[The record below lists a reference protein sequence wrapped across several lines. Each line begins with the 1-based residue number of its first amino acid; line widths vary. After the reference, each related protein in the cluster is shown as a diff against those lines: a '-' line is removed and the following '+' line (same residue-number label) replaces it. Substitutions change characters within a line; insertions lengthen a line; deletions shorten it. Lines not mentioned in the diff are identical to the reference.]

1 MPRESEY
8 PRGEKRCSLRLTPSH
23 RGRCRGD
30 QPRWHRPRRT
40 EGGLSPPPPRRS
52 QAPGWASLHLI
63 ARPHRLRWRPRPR
76 PQCSAAQPPR
86 FRVRA
91 QEGGGPG
98 TAPGAAEGEVSPTG
112 CERAVDG
119 AGGSR
124 ARTMRL
130 RLWLV
135 PALALLWGSG
145 GLEALG
151 RPPRRQRY
159 DTVESMLSD
168 YDILSQSS
176 IQQHS
181 LKKRDLQPETH
192 VERLLSFSAL
202 QRHFKLYLT
211 ATAEHFSEKFQ
222 AFIVDGEGKEKEYR
236 VQWQDFFTGHVVG
249 EHNSKV
255 VAHIGDE
262 DFTVRIN
269 TDGEEYNI
277 EPLWRF
283 VDNVQ
288 DERLL
293 VYRSEDIKDFSR
305 LQSPKVCG
313 YLKLNEEELL
323 PKGLEDRKQN
333 EASIHRKKRAVPET
347 SKNTCKMLVV
357 ADHRFFKYMGRGE
370 ESTTINYLIEL
381 IDRVDDIYR
390 NTSWDNGAFNGYGI
404 QIEQQFSFDIA
415 EKAAHVCLAHLFTY
429 QDFDMGTLGL
439 AYVGSPRPNSHG
451 GICPKAYYSQIAK
464 KDIYLNSGLTST
476 KNYGKT
482 ILTKEADL
490 VTTHELGHNFGAE
503 HDPDS
508 LPECAPT
515 EDQGGKY
522 VMYPIAVSGDHE
534 NNKMFSSCSK
544 KSIHRTIEIKAQ
556 ECFKECNNKVCGNSR
571 VDEGEECDPGL
582 LYQQA
587 DPCCSAD
594 CKLKDGAKCSD
605 RNSPCCKGCQF
616 ESAQK
621 KCQEAINATCKG
633 ESFCTGN
640 SSECPPPGNAPDDT
654 VCVDM
659 GKCKDGE
666 CVPFCEREKNLR
678 SCACNETDNSCKV
691 CCRDEQDRCIPYVD
705 ANDQFLFLRKGK
717 PCTVG
722 FCDTNGKCEKQ
733 VQDVIERF
741 WDFIDQLSINTFG
754 KFLADNIVGSVL
766 VFSLLFW
773 IPLSILVHCVDKKLD
788 KQYEENTKSLFCPS
802 NVEMLSSLDSASVR
816 IIKPLPAA
824 QATSR
829 HQPLPP
835 ITAVPPVAAAPK
847 QDHQRMDTIQEDPS
861 TDSHIDED
869 AFEKDPFPNSSSA
882 AKSFED
888 LTEHP
893 VTRSEKASSFKLQRQ
908 NRVDSKETE
917 C

>member
-1 MPRESEY
+1 E
-8 PRGEKRCSLRLTPSH
+8 
-23 RGRCRGD
+23 
-30 QPRWHRPRRT
+30 
-40 EGGLSPPPPRRS
+40 
-52 QAPGWASLHLI
+52 
-63 ARPHRLRWRPRPR
+63 
-76 PQCSAAQPPR
+76 
-86 FRVRA
+86 
-91 QEGGGPG
+91 
-98 TAPGAAEGEVSPTG
+98 
-112 CERAVDG
+112 AVE
-119 AGGSR
+119 A
-124 ARTMRL
+124 M
-130 RLWLV
+130 
-135 PALALLWGSG
+135 LA
-145 GLEALG
+145 
-151 RPPRRQRY
+151 
-159 DTVESMLSD
+159 D
-168 YDILSQSS
+168 YDILSQAS

-181 LKKRDLQPETH
+181 LRRRDLQPQTH
-192 VERLLSFSAL
+192 IERLLSFSAL
-202 QRHFKLYLT
+202 HRHFKLYLT
-211 ATAEHFSEKFQ
+211 ATAEHFSERFQ
-222 AFIVDGEGKEKEYR
+222 AVVVDGEGNEQEHP

-283 VDNVQ
+283 VDDVQ

-313 YLKLNEEELL
+313 YLKLDEEELL
-323 PKGLEDRKQN
+323 PEGLEDKQQ
-333 EASIHRKKRAVPET
+333 EANLQRKKRSMPES

-390 NTSWDNGAFNGYGI
+390 NTSWDNGAFTGYGI
-404 QIEQQFSFDIA
+404 QIEQIIIHNEPNLVKPGEKHYNMARSYPDEKKDAWDVKMLLEQFSFDIA

-451 GICPKAYYSQIAK
+451 GICPKGKASFSLLPIAK

-556 ECFKECNNKVCGNSR
+556 ECFKERNNKVCGNSR

-582 LYQQA
+582 LHQQA
-587 DPCCSAD
+587 DPCCSSD
-594 CKLKDGAKCSD
+594 CRLRPGARCSD

-659 GKCKDGE
+659 GKCKAGE
-666 CVPFCEREKNLR
+666 CVPFCERERSLR

-691 CCRDEQDRCIPYVD
+691 CCRDLQGRCVPVLD
-705 ANDQFLFLRKGK
+705 ANQQFLFLRKGK

-816 IIKPLPAA
+816 IIKPFPAA
-824 QATSR
+824 QPSSR
-829 HQPLPP
+829 HQPLQPLG
-835 ITAVPPVAAAPK
+835 AVPPAPAAPK

-861 TDSHIDED
+861 TDSHADEEG
-869 AFEKDPFPNSSSA
+869 FEKDPFPSSGAA

-888 LTEHP
+888 LTEHAAA
-893 VTRSEKASSFKLQRQ
+893 RSEKASSFKLQRQ
-908 NRVDSKETE
+908 GRVDSKETE